1 MIKLLTNNMQ
11 GFISK
16 IADDQALVISI
27 IEQNFFTNES
37 LQVIGQQLN
46 HIEEI
51 VEKSCCFKT

>member
-1 MIKLLTNNMQ
+1 MQ

-27 IEQNFFTNES
+27 IEQKFFTNES